1 VTTCVTFSVF
11 RLNFPKSIGAGF
23 VKDCYRNHILA
34 VAAKD
39 PAYRWSSPYEV
50 RIAATE
56 PYASRQFAQGAGP
69 IIKKAVIRFGE
80 IVNWQEVLG
89 W

>member
-11 RLNFPKSIGAGF
+11 RLNFPKSVGADI

-39 PAYRWSSPYEV
+39 PAYRWASPYEV
-50 RIAATE
+50 RITTTE
-56 PYASRQFAQGAGP
+56 PYTSRHFSQGVGP
-69 IIKKAVIRFGE
+69 IIKKAIIRFGE